1 MHTSKLKQMILNAQF
16 AVIIAIIAQITIPLG
31 PIPLTGQT
39 FAVGLAAT
47 ILGGWNSMIA
57 VCIYLLMGLI
67 GVPVFA
73 GFSAGIGA
81 LLGPTGGFLIGFI
94 FNAFITGWILE
105 KTKFDLSWAIVANL
119 IGALITLLFGTIW
132 LKYGTGI
139 DWSAAFTGGFL
150 PFILPGVVKALL
162 AAFCGI
168 SVRNRL
174 KKGTFLKK
182 DSLN

>member
-1 MHTSKLKQMILNAQF
+1 MQTTKLKQMILNAQF

-73 GFSAGIGA
+73 GFSSGISA

-94 FNAFITGWILE
+94 FNALATGWILE
-105 KTKFDLSWAIVANL
+105 KTKFNLPWGILANL
-119 IGALITLLFGTIW
+119 AGALITLLFGTIW
-132 LKYGTGI
+132 LKYGTGL
-139 DWSAAFTGGFL
+139 DWQAAFTGGFI
-150 PFILPGVVKALL
+150 PFIIPGILKALL

-168 SVRNRL
+168 AIRRRL
-174 KKGTFLKK
+174 AKGSYLT
-182 DSLN
+182 D